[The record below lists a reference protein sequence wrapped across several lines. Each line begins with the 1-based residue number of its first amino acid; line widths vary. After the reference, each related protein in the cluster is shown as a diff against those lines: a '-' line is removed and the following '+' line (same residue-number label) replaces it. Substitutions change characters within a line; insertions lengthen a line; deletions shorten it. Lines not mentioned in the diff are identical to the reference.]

1 MLLISYLL
9 SSFSIDYT
17 KLREVSVPQQVLVL
31 QCLDDIL
38 NTNHHVPPVL
48 RISTLILAKAK
59 TAKFIKFEITL
70 VLSSQLFYCRLVA
83 CLVNLYHYY
92 HYSFQG

>member
-48 RISTLILAKAK
+48 RISTLILAMAK
-59 TAKFIKFEITL
+59 TDKCIKFENNISSLKPT
-70 VLSSQLFYCRLVA
+70 VLLQTCSLFC
-83 CLVNLYHYY
+83 
-92 HYSFQG
+92 

>member
-31 QCLDDIL
+31 HCLDDIL

-59 TAKFIKFEITL
+59 TDKFIKFENNISSLKPT
-70 VLSSQLFYCRLVA
+70 VLLQTCSLFC
-83 CLVNLYHYY
+83 
-92 HYSFQG
+92 